1 MENYNEFLSRIG
13 EFQLP
18 DIDLGKNYFKG
29 RPSLADKIGEDN
41 KLRDFYGDTVVFELD
56 EATKSIIGDMVDEI
70 YSSAGACFSERLRTD
85 TLHMTLHDLSNSP
98 SYEAIKGEMAENQA
112 KIQGITEKFGSSTIR
127 MKSSFIFNM
136 VNTSLVMGLVPV
148 NGDEHEKLMTLYDLV
163 DEIKRAEYPLTP
175 HITLGY
181 YNVHGFENAAAK
193 RLENIVERLNRRE
206 QIEIVLDTKRLYYQK
221 FTSMNSYENVISLG
235 EE

>member
-1 MENYNEFLSRIG
+1 MENYNEFLLRIG

-98 SYEAIKGEMAENQA
+98 SYEAIKGEVAENQT
-112 KIQGITEKFGSSTIR
+112 KIEKITKNFGSSTIR
-127 MKSSFIFNM
+127 MKSGFIFNM
-136 VNTSLVMGLVPV
+136 VNTSLVMGLVPA
-148 NGDEHEKLMTLYDLV
+148 NEDEYEKLMTLYGLV

-193 RLENIVERLNRRE
+193 RLENIVGRLNRRE

-221 FTSMNSYENVISLG
+221 FTSMNSYKNVISLG